1 MCEYPA
7 NVHRIVL
14 QLDSVEAMSRCQLV
28 HDLRKC
34 PVVVGSPQTQTQRDQ
49 VTRVIRRLMTQ
60 TRFHRRTLSDLFS
73 HTGSARLSILMDQEG
88 QQSPRSDFA
97 PSYPFA
103 QGVDS
108 RLMAC
113 SAPDMD
119 SDDNVQEEDDEEEEM
134 VVAMGYDSVEED
146 CNLNFFDVSKV
157 SEPSSFSIS
166 SLAAAQPI
174 EGDAGSYID
183 SDEHEQVTAGLVHR
197 SSAVAVQQ
205 HSCLSPGSPCPLSPA
220 HLLTVFSPPS
230 LADHHRRLNFS
241 NLAEAIQ
248 QGVNAS
254 TLKASNTTNS
264 PQSLARNAP
273 VPVSASGIYP
283 SSTGLDLGLEGEG
296 EGEGG
301 LCISTVGIGMEL
313 NMEDTGQEECLE
325 SACTATAGADIG
337 QAVTCS
343 NSNIDFCEY
352 GLRDSTEAEGTS
364 ETKDTAPVD
373 AIEGQSES
381 SVPVK
386 PSVSVPVQVSTAASP
401 LVVISRS
408 ANYIGNG
415 NASDKDIGESG
426 ETKGGDSTPS
436 KGSDRLAYPVPVPFP
451 PSASSRPSSAAAS
464 SSSSSSLGVLAGLRN
479 FRMQWGGAQ
488 GSSTSTTS
496 VSTSISAHTPTPPSI
511 TAGGS
516 VASASP
522 ILQSGRKT
530 VSVAASG
537 LSVPVNPFAVTDKD
551 KDR

>member
-1 MCEYPA
+1 
-7 NVHRIVL
+7 VL

-73 HTGSARLSILMDQEG
+73 HTGSARLSVLMDQEG
-88 QQSPRSDFA
+88 QQSPRSDIA

-119 SDDNVQEEDDEEEEM
+119 SDDIAQEEDEDDEEEEM

-174 EGDAGSYID
+174 EGDDSSYID
-183 SDEHEQVTAGLVHR
+183 SDEREQVTSGLVHR

-205 HSCLSPGSPCPLSPA
+205 HSCLSPGPPCPLSPA

-241 NLAEAIQ
+241 NLADAIQ

-283 SSTGLDLGLEGEG
+283 SSTGLDIGLEGGVEG
-296 EGEGG
+296 EAGF
-301 LCISTVGIGMEL
+301 CISTVGIGMAM
-313 NMEDTGQEECLE
+313 NMEVTGQEESQE
-325 SACTATAGADIG
+325 SVCAGTAGVDIG
-337 QAVTCS
+337 QAASCT

-352 GLRDSTEAEGTS
+352 GLRVSTEAEGTS

-381 SVPVK
+381 SVAVK

-401 LVVISRS
+401 LIVISRS
-408 ANYIGNG
+408 ANYIGIGNG
-415 NASDKDIGESG
+415 NASDKDIAESG

-436 KGSDRLAYPVPVPFP
+436 KGTDRLAYPVPVPFP

-464 SSSSSSLGVLAGLRN
+464 SSSSSSSGVLAGLRN

-488 GSSTSTTS
+488 SSLTSTTS
-496 VSTSISAHTPTPPSI
+496 TSAHTPTPPSV

-537 LSVPVNPFAVTDKD
+537 FSVPVSPFAVTDKD
-551 KDR
+551 R

>member
-1 MCEYPA
+1 M
-7 NVHRIVL
+7 
-14 QLDSVEAMSRCQLV
+14 
-28 HDLRKC
+28 
-34 PVVVGSPQTQTQRDQ
+34 VVGSPQTQTQRDQ

-119 SDDNVQEEDDEEEEM
+119 SDDNLQEEDEGGEEM

-157 SEPSSFSIS
+157 SETSSFSIS

-197 SSAVAVQQ
+197 SSAVAVQSCSSAVQQ
-205 HSCLSPGSPCPLSPA
+205 HLCLSPSPGLLSPA
-220 HLLTVFSPPS
+220 RLLTVFSPPS

-248 QGVNAS
+248 QGVDAS
-254 TLKASNTTNS
+254 TLKASDTNTNS
-264 PQSLARNAP
+264 PQSLTLTRNVP

-283 SSTGLDLGLEGEG
+283 SSTGLDLRGVGECEGEA
-296 EGEGG
+296 
-301 LCISTVGIGMEL
+301 CASTVGIAMEM
-313 NMEDTGQEECLE
+313 NMEVTDLEENPCP
-325 SACTATAGADIG
+325 ATAGAGTG
-337 QAVTCS
+337 QAVSCS
-343 NSNIDFCEY
+343 NDNNSNINIDFCEY
-352 GLRDSTEAEGTS
+352 GLMDSTEAEGTS
-364 ETKDTAPVD
+364 ETKDTASVD

-381 SVPVK
+381 SVTVK
-386 PSVSVPVQVSTAASP
+386 PSVSVSVSTAASP

-408 ANYIGNG
+408 ANYIGTSHTSEKEI
-415 NASDKDIGESG
+415 AESD

-436 KGSDRLAYPVPVPFP
+436 KGSDRLSYPVPVPVP
-451 PSASSRPSSAAAS
+451 PSASSRPSSAAAAS
-464 SSSSSSLGVLAGLRN
+464 SSSSSSSGVLAGLRN
-479 FRMQWGGAQ
+479 FRMQWGVAQ
-488 GSSTSTTS
+488 GSSTSATATS
-496 VSTSISAHTPTPPSI
+496 NSAHTPTPPPCI
-511 TAGGS
+511 IAGGN

-530 VSVAASG
+530 VSVAANG
-537 LSVPVNPFAVTDKD
+537 FSVPISPSTVTDKD